1 LWVVIALI
9 SLIFLLLIVLCIP
22 LDILFSLNTGRNQW
36 FKIHLYWFFGLL
48 GIDLRKKTDRPD
60 TKSGEPSE
68 KKKKPDKF
76 DYNTF
81 IRIIRI
87 RNIFPQVYHLIKGLI
102 RSIQIKIF
110 SMSLRIGLEDP
121 VDNGYFFACIAP
133 FQYLLSRDYKDIEIQ
148 PVFENELVFDGD
160 MTIRIRAFPILITG
174 NLLGFI
180 FSPPG
185 LKAIGILWN
194 RKWRRKKS

>member
-9 SLIFLLLIVLCIP
+9 SLFLLLLIVLCIP

-36 FKIHLYWFFGLL
+36 FNIYLYWCFGLVRT
-48 GIDLRKKTDRPD
+48 DLRKKTERPD
-60 TKSGEPSE
+60 TGQARLSE
-68 KKKKPDKF
+68 KKKKPDTF

-87 RNIFPQVYHLIKGLI
+87 RNLFPQVYRLIKGLI
-102 RSIQIKIF
+102 RSIQIKF
-110 SMSLRIGLEDP
+110 FNMSLKIGLEDP

-133 FQYLLSRDYKDIEIQ
+133 FQYLLSGKHKDIDVQ

-160 MTIRIRAFPILITG
+160 MTIRIRAFPILIAG

-185 LKAIGILWN
+185 LKLIGILWN
-194 RKWRRKKS
+194 RKWRRKSS

>member
-1 LWVVIALI
+1 MWVVIVLI
-9 SLIFLLLIVLCIP
+9 SLFFLLLIVLCIP

-36 FKIHLYWFFGLL
+36 FNIRLFWCFGLVRT
-48 GIDLRKKTDRPD
+48 DLRKKTDRPD
-60 TKSGEPSE
+60 VEPRKLSE
-68 KKKKPDKF
+68 KKKTQDTF

-87 RNIFPQVYHLIKGLI
+87 SNLFPQAYQLIKGLI
-102 RSIQIKIF
+102 RSIQIKILR
-110 SMSLRIGLEDP
+110 MSLKIGLEDP
-121 VDNGYFFACIAP
+121 VDNGYLFACIAP
-133 FQYLLSRDYKDIEIQ
+133 FQYLLNRNYKDITIQ

-160 MTIRIRAFPILITG
+160 MTLRVRAFPVLIAG

-185 LKAIGILWN
+185 LKVIGISWN
-194 RKWRRKKS
+194 RRWRRKKL